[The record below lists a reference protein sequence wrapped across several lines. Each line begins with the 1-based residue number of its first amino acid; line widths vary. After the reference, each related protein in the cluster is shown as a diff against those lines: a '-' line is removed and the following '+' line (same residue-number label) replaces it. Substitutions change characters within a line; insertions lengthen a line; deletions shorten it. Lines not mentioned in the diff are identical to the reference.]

1 MAAIAIWGCAGS
13 SEESGSTPARMRSEE
28 GQRTAGE
35 DTIAGSEEGQRTSGE
50 DTIAGS
56 EEKAADADTALQN
69 AGQEGETENGNSK
82 ELEILEEAAADS
94 GQGNENT
101 LKFSIAAVP
110 GLPEDVAAQ
119 INRINSGELLKD
131 ITGLEELENFYA
143 LIGAKEILAVDPA
156 TGEEAVG
163 RGELT
168 LYVPNLLSGLSDV
181 SVLFYDKAAGEWRV
195 VPAEQTDTVART
207 VTAVL
212 PGSGVLTVIYR
223 NRNRSV
229 PS

>member
-13 SEESGSTPARMRSEE
+13 SEESGSAPARMRSEE
-28 GQRTAGE
+28 WQR
-35 DTIAGSEEGQRTSGE
+35 ISGE
-50 DTIAGS
+50 DTISGS
-56 EEKAADADTALQN
+56 EEKAADADTAIEN
-69 AGQEGETENGNSK
+69 AGQEGETESGEKGDGNSK
-82 ELEILEEAAADS
+82 ELEILEEAAADN

-195 VPAEQTDTVART
+195 IPAEQTDTVART